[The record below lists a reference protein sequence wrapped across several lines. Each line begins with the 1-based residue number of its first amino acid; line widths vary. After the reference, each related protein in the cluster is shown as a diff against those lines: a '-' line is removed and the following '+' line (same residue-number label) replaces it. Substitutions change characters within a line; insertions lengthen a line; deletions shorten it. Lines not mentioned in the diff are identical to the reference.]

1 MTDDRPTSRTRNG
14 LTCDAF
20 ARWLDDGEAPSGAAA
35 AQAHAAT
42 CRYCAAALADLHA
55 FEAWVSAPVS
65 APSDLTADV
74 MLRVASA
81 ERARAAVADAP
92 IGDSMP
98 WWVRVASQPSVVLA
112 AALAALIV
120 GFAPAIVSGAS
131 SLALRLADAWRHVET
146 PALASGRSTF
156 DVFADPWVQIGLAWG
171 VLPAIALAS
180 FGLQRWAEH
189 LLTANLAPR
198 MRPGRL
204 LDPTI
209 Y

>member
-1 MTDDRPTSRTRNG
+1 M
-14 LTCDAF
+14 TCDAF

-35 AQAHAAT
+35 AHAHGAT
-42 CRYCAAALADLHA
+42 CARCAEALADLHA

-65 APSDLTADV
+65 APSDLTDHV
-74 MLRVASA
+74 MRRVASA

-120 GFAPAIVSGAS
+120 GFAPAIASGAS
-131 SLALRLADAWRHVET
+131 SLAVRLADAWRHVET

-156 DVFADPWVQIGLAWG
+156 DLFADPWVQIGLAWG
-171 VLPAIALAS
+171 ALPAIALAS
-180 FGLQRWAEH
+180 LGLQGWAER
-189 LLTANLAPR
+189 LLTANWAPR
-198 MRPGRL
+198 TRPARPL
-204 LDPTI
+204 NPTI